1 MVQFLCNLYREQYT
15 WSSFYVIY
23 TGSRT
28 HGPVSCSLYREQY
41 TWSSFYVIYTG
52 SSTHGPVSM

>member
-1 MVQFLCNLYREQYT
+1 MVQFL
-15 WSSFYVIY
+15 VVY
-23 TGSRT
+23 TGSST

-52 SSTHGPVSM
+52 SRTHGPVSM